1 MTEPP
6 SPSPVLLERLA
17 TSRFL
22 TDHARPSV
30 GTGERRSTDKG
41 AGMEFADHRPYLSGD
56 DVRHIDA
63 RVLARLGQPYVR
75 QYSVD
80 RQLPILVVLDATRS
94 MAHGEP
100 DKLAFALSLAR
111 TLGFVGLAGGDVVQG
126 CVFAGERLHYSPR
139 VQGTSRAQHLFDW
152 FGTFRPEGHGSFAE
166 GLGKALPAARRR
178 SLVIVIS
185 DFLFEGIDDLMRRAG
200 GARDLEILAVH
211 IASPDELNPALLGSG
226 PVYLV
231 DAETGAEIEVTLDDA
246 VCTSYRE
253 TFARWQDTI
262 RSAIRRRFG
271 RYHCFS
277 TATGLE
283 QVFLHEFRRT
293 GVIT

>member
-1 MTEPP
+1 MTEPA

-22 TDHARPSV
+22 AGHARP
-30 GTGERRSTDKG
+30 RSAPASGAAPTRG
-41 AGMEFADHRPYLSGD
+41 AGMEFADHRPYASGD
-56 DVRHIDA
+56 DVRHVDA
-63 RVLARLGQPYVR
+63 RVLARLGQPYIR

-80 RQLPILVVLDATRS
+80 RQLPILVVLDATLS

-100 DKLAFALSLAR
+100 DKLRIRPDLAR
-111 TLGFVGLAGGDVVQG
+111 TLAFVGLAGGDLVQG
-126 CVFAGERLHYSPR
+126 CVFRRRTAALFAR
-139 VQGTSRAQHLFDW
+139 VQGTSRAPQLFDW
-152 FGTFRPEGHGSFAE
+152 FRQFRPEGRTSFAE
-166 GLGKALPAARRR
+166 DWSRPLPHARRR

-185 DFLFEGIDDLMRRAG
+185 DFLFEGIDDVLRKAG

-211 IASPDELNPALLGSG
+211 VASPDELDPALVGSG

-231 DAETGAEIEVTLDDA
+231 DAETGAEIEITLDEA
-246 VCTSYRE
+246 TRTSYRDM
-253 TFARWQDTI
+253 FGRWQDTI
-262 RSAIRRRFG
+262 RSAVRRRFG

-277 TATGLE
+277 TTTGLE

-293 GVIT
+293 G